1 MPAGRARVHGPV
13 HGRGTAGLERRRG
26 DEAVLVGEQGA
37 RRIAIDELAEAAGT
51 INYEMAC
58 AFGMRL
64 ERVYR

>member
-1 MPAGRARVHGPV
+1 MSVA
-13 HGRGTAGLERRRG
+13 RG
-26 DEAVLVGEQGA
+26 DEVVIVGTQGA
-37 RRIAIDELAEAAGT
+37 ERITMDELADVAGT